1 MYNFLA
7 CYNRIGYIT
16 VVPSLKIYANS
27 RQVIFC
33 ADSVA
38 PQILPVNLC
47 LVQLPMLDKSN
58 RMLEPA
64 LFNQPI
70 TTHSQNAR
78 QRCSFKLYP
87 KIFLSRYARQT
98 PSGYNCKTTHFYSPS
113 WQKNS
118 PPYRHQIDYA
128 RTTFHQIPKTSS
140 GWPNRFMPQTLLVVC
155 ASQRK
160 CRSASCYLQT
170 LCSPISLLAFQP
182 LTSAIFFFP
191 HGWMHVRT
199 VASFSSLLAAP
210 CTVSFLRSSPLICN
224 RDHTYTSCLQM
235 SLRPCSRT
243 HVPS

>member
-27 RQVIFC
+27 RQVIFR

-47 LVQLPMLDKSN
+47 LVQLSMLDKSN

-87 KIFLSRYARQT
+87 KIFLSRCARQT

-128 RTTFHQIPKTSS
+128 RTTFHQIPKTPS

-160 CRSASCYLQT
+160 CRSASFYLHT
-170 LCSPISLLAFQP
+170 LCSPHFSACLSAPNISYFFSRMDACSYSRIILVTPRCALHCELPTFITFDLQP
-182 LTSAIFFFP
+182 
-191 HGWMHVRT
+191 
-199 VASFSSLLAAP
+199 
-210 CTVSFLRSSPLICN
+210 
-224 RDHTYTSCLQM
+224 
-235 SLRPCSRT
+235 
-243 HVPS
+243 